1 MYFTG
6 AGVRS
11 PGHLVTWSPGG
22 LTSRLPRDGEVAGLR
37 AGGLPAVW
45 VELLSLALSP
55 PPPPISLFPHPRH
68 LFVHH
73 DVDDRVV
80 DGGALG
86 KESWHGHKDGAKVGA
101 LVGEDVDGHARIG
114 EPADQEEDDH
124 EDDHAGDFLLSL
136 LGGG

>member
-1 MYFTG
+1 M
-6 AGVRS
+6 
-11 PGHLVTWSPGG
+11 
-22 LTSRLPRDGEVAGLR
+22 
-37 AGGLPAVW
+37 
-45 VELLSLALSP
+45 ELLSLVLSSP
-55 PPPPISLFPHPRH
+55 PPLISLTPHPHPGPTPRH

-101 LVGEDVDGHARIG
+101 LVSKDVEGHTSVG
-114 EPADQEEDDH
+114 KPADQEEDDH
-124 EDDHAGDFLLSL
+124 EDDHAGDFFLCL